1 MIKVLIVD
9 DDKLVRKGLMSAM
22 PWGEFDMEVVGEA
35 ANGERALEFLVHTP
49 VDLLVTDLAMPVMS
63 GIDLMRHV
71 RKLYPDMHIVV
82 LTLHQDFAYLQEA
95 IRLGALDYIAK
106 VQLEKERFEEVLA
119 RIHTRICEQE
129 QQRGRGKRAD
139 PPLPE
144 VLQVDDAYVLLSL
157 AQTSSG
163 SEVRQWMNGSTGALL
178 ELGHHLFIYL
188 PDNHEEAEKVKLAA
202 LRQEVEASNGWT
214 LLKLTGIN
222 GVTSHKLYDWLR
234 EYKEHAFFYDYQS
247 AICYREQQMPQVTE
261 DHPTV
266 QVMQSVQPVQPVQT
280 LQSAQFGQPVQSVQQ
295 PDFTERHFHTFNW
308 IYQDAVFEQDI
319 TQLKLLRLPQ
329 PKLLGFL
336 YLLVDRWNLLFRHI
350 APLPIPLADTFES
363 WEQVECWFQQI
374 RAQIHSMVGK
384 TAYAPDVMQCIM
396 RAVNLIHEEPERP
409 ITATE
414 TAKRVN
420 MSRSYFSQCFK
431 EIIGE
436 SFNPYLRSV
445 RIEKAKHYLLCTR
458 HTIQQIALKVGY
470 EDDKYFSRSFREQT
484 GVLPSEYRAQG
495 SKGSVMSGGQV
506 EQ

>member
-35 ANGERALEFLVHTP
+35 ANGERALEFLLRTP

-119 RIHTRICEQE
+119 RIHIRICEQE
-129 QQRGRGKRAD
+129 QQRGRGRRAD
-139 PPLPE
+139 HPMPE
-144 VLQVDDAYVLLSL
+144 VLQVKHAYALLSL
-157 AQTSSG
+157 AQGSSG
-163 SEVRQWMNGSTGALL
+163 SEVRQWMDGLAGAWQ

-188 PDNHEEAEKVKLAA
+188 PDNHEEAEKVKLAV
-202 LRQEVEASNGWT
+202 LRQEVEASVGWT

-222 GVTSHKLYDWLR
+222 GVASDKLYDWLR
-234 EYKEHAFFYDYQS
+234 EYKEHAFFYEYQS
-247 AICYREQQMPQVTE
+247 TVRYREQQMPQVME
-261 DHPTV
+261 NHPAV
-266 QVMQSVQPVQPVQT
+266 Q
-280 LQSAQFGQPVQSVQQ
+280 AGQPVQSVQSVQ
-295 PDFTERHFHTFNW
+295 SLQPVQSVQPPDFTQRHFHSFNW
-308 IYQDAVFEQDI
+308 IYQDAVFEEDI

-363 WEQVECWFQQI
+363 WEQVERWFHQI
-374 RAQIHSMVGK
+374 RAQIHNMVGK

-396 RAVNLIHEEPERP
+396 RAVHLIHEEPERP

-470 EDDKYFSRSFREQT
+470 EDDKYFSRSFRQQT

-495 SKGSVMSGGQV
+495 GKGSEMSGEQV